1 MQRINNWILTGE
13 VNMGNLKYTKI
24 SFDGT
29 VVETDDNLTL
39 SEMQQF
45 VGGYIEYVGN
55 IICNEDGK
63 MLNLPTNEINPRFL
77 GNIIVQNRFDDDD

>member
-1 MQRINNWILTGE
+1 MQF
-13 VNMGNLKYTKI
+13 VKKNMVKIMSALKYTKI
-24 SFDGT
+24 TFEGT

-39 SEMQQF
+39 LEMQQF

-63 MLNLPTNEINPRFL
+63 SLKLPTNKISPRFL
-77 GNIIVQNRFDDDD
+77 GNIIVQNRFDVDD